1 MNKWQNI
8 ETDQPDSKK
17 KQLLEM
23 HFITVKIV
31 KIKTTTAK
39 NPQWKALMN
48 KMWLDTNEKR
58 IGE

>member
-8 ETDQPDSKK
+8 ETDQTDSKK

-31 KIKTTTAK
+31 KI
-39 NPQWKALMN
+39 
-48 KMWLDTNEKR
+48 
-58 IGE
+58 